1 MYLKIKKKSFHST
14 ITCNLDLW
22 FRFLWSYFSVWN
34 GSREWSLELKADIS
48 SLKRPCTVWSWILFF
63 FFMSVC
69 ARVCVCAC
77 AVFSHVWLFATPWTV
92 AHQVL
97 LSMKFS
103 RQEYWSGLPFPPPG
117 DLPNSG
123 IEPVSPALAGGVFF
137 KKKKKKN
144 CFIFGWAVSSLLHR
158 LFSSCSKWVLH
169 SSCDV
174 QASHCWG
181 FSCCRTQALG
191 TRATSV
197 VVTHRLSSCSSR
209 LRSTGS
215 EVVAH
220 GLSCSPACGIF
231 LDQGLNP
238 HLLHWQVDSLL
249 LSHLGSPLAI
259 IYLFPKPFF
268 TFICPTSHVGSW
280 FRHQK
285 LNWHPLHWKLRV
297 LITGPPEESLD
308 SVICLFGSF
317 GQSFLCLGLLICKTG
332 IISGSTSLS
341 YCVMYLL
348 L

>member
-123 IEPVSPALAGGVFF
+123 IKPVSPISPALAGRLFTSEPPGKPFISCITNKTQISF
-137 KKKKKKN
+137 RAKLAFDNFYKN
-144 CFIFGWAVSSLLHR
+144 CFLL
-158 LFSSCSKWVLH
+158 
-169 SSCDV
+169 
-174 QASHCWG
+174 
-181 FSCCRTQALG
+181 T
-191 TRATSV
+191 
-197 VVTHRLSSCSSR
+197 
-209 LRSTGS
+209 
-215 EVVAH
+215 
-220 GLSCSPACGIF
+220 
-231 LDQGLNP
+231 N
-238 HLLHWQVDSLL
+238 
-249 LSHLGSPLAI
+249 
-259 IYLFPKPFF
+259 
-268 TFICPTSHVGSW
+268 
-280 FRHQK
+280 
-285 LNWHPLHWKLRV
+285 
-297 LITGPPEESLD
+297 
-308 SVICLFGSF
+308 
-317 GQSFLCLGLLICKTG
+317 
-332 IISGSTSLS
+332 
-341 YCVMYLL
+341 
-348 L
+348 